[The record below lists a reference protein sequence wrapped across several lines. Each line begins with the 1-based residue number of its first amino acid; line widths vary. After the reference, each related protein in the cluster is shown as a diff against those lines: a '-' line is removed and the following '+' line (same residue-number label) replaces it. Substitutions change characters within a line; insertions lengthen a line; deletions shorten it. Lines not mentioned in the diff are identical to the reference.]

1 MKVIVI
7 VIEYNLN
14 FINLRN
20 VKKKKLDVT
29 QVGKGGWAQ
38 LLFLKHSFYMV
49 VLKLCCILK
58 SPQKL
63 SKS

>member
-29 QVGKGGWAQ
+29 QVGKDGHNCY
-38 LLFLKHSFYMV
+38 F
-49 VLKLCCILK
+49 
-58 SPQKL
+58 
-63 SKS
+63 